1 MSKQDKNIFHELP
14 IDYKDSQEIF
24 LKQGKIIG
32 SVKLFDVINIENVT
46 KEIKNEFREEIK
58 KAKGILIHF
67 ESFSDISLFTINDF
81 ISSVRENA
89 PFDCEVVFGTKKNH
103 SIETNSCL
111 LQIIFTG
118 L

>member
-46 KEIKNEFREEIK
+46 KDIKNEFREEIK

-67 ESFSDISLFTINDF
+67 ESFRDISLFTINDF

-89 PFDCEVVFGTKKNH
+89 KRCFIYHKRSFLKSFIKKEK
-103 SIETNSCL
+103 SKKSKKSL
-111 LQIIFTG
+111 
-118 L
+118 

>member
-1 MSKQDKNIFHELP
+1 MLKQDKNSSQELP

-32 SVKLFDVINIENVT
+32 SVKLFDVINIENIT

-67 ESFSDISLFTINDF
+67 ESFNDISLFTINDF
-81 ISSVRENA
+81 ISSVREDTF
-89 PFDCEVVFGTKKNH
+89 FDCKVVFGTKRNH
-103 SIETNSCL
+103 NIETNSCL
-111 LQIIFTG
+111 LQIIFSG

>member
-46 KEIKNEFREEIK
+46 KDIKNEFREEIK

-67 ESFSDISLFTINDF
+67 ESFNDISLFTINNF
-81 ISSVRENA
+81 ISSIRENTS
-89 PFDCEVVFGTKKNH
+89 FNCKVVFGTKKNH
-103 SIETNSCL
+103 NIETNSGL
-111 LQIIFTG
+111 FQIIFSG

>member
-1 MSKQDKNIFHELP
+1 MSKRNKNTSQELP
-14 IDYKDSQEIF
+14 IDYKDFQEIL

-32 SVKLFDVINIENVT
+32 IVKLFDVINIENIT

-67 ESFSDISLFTINDF
+67 ESCNDISLFTINDF
-81 ISSVRENA
+81 ISSVRENTS
-89 PFDCEVVFGTKKNH
+89 FDCKVVFGTKRNH

-111 LQIIFTG
+111 LQIIFSG